1 MDKKIFTTFQKGA
14 KKIFCNKVRGMKF
27 VNKFSIRYC
36 LFCKETYLSE
46 RLSGALIFD
55 FLS

>member
-27 VNKFSIRYC
+27 VNKFSIRYR